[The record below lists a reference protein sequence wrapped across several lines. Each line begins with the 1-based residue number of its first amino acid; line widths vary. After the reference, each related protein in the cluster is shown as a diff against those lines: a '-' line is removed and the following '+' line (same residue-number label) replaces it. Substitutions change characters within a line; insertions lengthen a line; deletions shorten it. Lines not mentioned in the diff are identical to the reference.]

1 MPSSRVS
8 EGYEISNTTLFDP
21 ANRPVKVIGIG
32 AGVSGLMMA
41 YKIQTECENV
51 ELKIYE
57 KNPNVGG
64 TWFENRYPGCDVP
77 AHAYVFPWAPN
88 PEWTSMLAGASEISN
103 YLNKVADCFDL
114 RQYIHLNHQ
123 VAGCFWDEERGK
135 WKVKVQIVEPK
146 ADWSS
151 REPLRVTQE
160 FWDEGDI
167 VLHATGI
174 LNRWSFP
181 NIPGLESFKGRVI
194 HTAGWPDDYR
204 EEHWKGQNVAVI
216 GSGASSIQVV
226 PTMQKHV
233 KHMDVF
239 ARTPNWFVEI
249 AGHHG
254 NNRRYDPSERER
266 FRKNP
271 EELLRHIKETEL
283 MYNAHWDNAIM
294 GTELQKEVIEKTAKR
309 MKDIV
314 KDDTL
319 LKGITPSFPVSCR
332 RITPGDPYLH
342 AIQEP
347 NVNMHFTGAAR
358 IEKDGVVGE
367 DGTVVTCDTIVCA
380 TGFDTTWKP
389 RFPVVGRNGVD
400 LREKWRDSPAA
411 YFGVA
416 CPDMPNWITFLGPNW
431 PVAQGSIIG
440 AVDANGS
447 YAVMC
452 IKKLQ
457 SDWLHSFCPRQDVT
471 NEYNEHTQIWA
482 KKTVW
487 SQDCRSWYKDLDT
500 GRVTAVY
507 CGHSLHY
514 RDMLSSVRWEDMDI
528 RYTNKCN
535 RFAFMGIG
543 RPLSQVREGSDISPY
558 FGLQRIDK
566 RWRFAKE

>member
-1 MPSSRVS
+1 
-8 EGYEISNTTLFDP
+8 
-21 ANRPVKVIGIG
+21 
-32 AGVSGLMMA
+32 
-41 YKIQTECENV
+41 
-51 ELKIYE
+51 
-57 KNPNVGG
+57 
-64 TWFENRYPGCDVP
+64 
-77 AHAYVFPWAPN
+77 
-88 PEWTSMLAGASEISN
+88 
-103 YLNKVADCFDL
+103 
-114 RQYIHLNHQ
+114 
-123 VAGCFWDEERGK
+123 
-135 WKVKVQIVEPK
+135 
-146 ADWSS
+146 
-151 REPLRVTQE
+151 
-160 FWDEGDI
+160 
-167 VLHATGI
+167 
-174 LNRWSFP
+174 
-181 NIPGLESFKGRVI
+181 
-194 HTAGWPDDYR
+194 
-204 EEHWKGQNVAVI
+204 
-216 GSGASSIQVV
+216 
-226 PTMQKHV
+226 MQKHV

-319 LKGITPSFPVSCR
+319 LKVSCR

-416 CPDMPNWITFLGPNW
+416 CPDMPNWITFLGPN
-431 PVAQGSIIG
+431 
-440 AVDANGS
+440 
-447 YAVMC
+447 C
-452 IKKLQ
+452 
-457 SDWLHSFCPRQDVT
+457 
-471 NEYNEHTQIWA
+471 
-482 KKTVW
+482 
-487 SQDCRSWYKDLDT
+487 WYKDLDT

-528 RYTNKCN
+528 RYTN
-535 RFAFMGIG
+535 
-543 RPLSQVREGSDISPY
+543 VREGSDISPY